1 MKTIITCPI
10 GFESYDD
17 NEHKPLSLDNCG
29 HTFCKKCL
37 SMIENSKSCPQCRA
51 QFKKTNVNYALLDII
66 SNCNDNINENN
77 KSFETKKK
85 VDQIEKHLKEFG
97 KMCKESKNLVDE
109 NFRNMRFE
117 INNYSESR
125 INEIIEKQNN
135 LLKELDELESNSKSK
150 YQNYELKNRLIFNK
164 LKNWK
169 EKESDDLF
177 SPKDREDIVKDL
189 DYLNQN
195 LDSWMKNFN
204 MYIIKKKLKILRLL
218 QF

>member
-37 SMIENSKSCPQCRA
+37 SMIENSKSCPQCRT
-51 QFKKTNVNYALLDII
+51 QFKKTNVNYALLDIV

-109 NFRNMRFE
+109 NF
-117 INNYSESR
+117 
-125 INEIIEKQNN
+125 

-195 LDSWMKNFN
+195 LDTWMKNFN